1 MNKYPERNIVRIIFS
16 FLLVGI
22 SLPIFS
28 QSQVVMQQTIKDQA
42 TTMLEAFEDHNYN
55 KLLDYTYP
63 KIFELSGG
71 KATMLEIIQ
80 ESMQELELAGYIVDS
95 ANIGEPGPIY
105 NAGVELHAIISQ
117 FVYMTIPGGSMMN
130 ESPLLAV
137 SDNNGVSWYFLDTKQ
152 LNSNLKA
159 YFFPNFNEDLKIPE
173 PKPVIYDYEKK
184 K

>member
-1 MNKYPERNIVRIIFS
+1 MKIIFS
-16 FLLVGI
+16 VLLIGI
-22 SLPIFS
+22 TIPVFS
-28 QSQVVMQQTIKDQA
+28 QSQVVMQQTIKEQA
-42 TTMLEAFEDHNYN
+42 TSMLEAFESHNYD
-55 KLLDYTYP
+55 KLLDFTYP

-71 KATMLEIIQ
+71 KPTMLEIIQ
-80 ESMQELELAGYIVDS
+80 QSMQELELAGYIVDS

-105 NAGVELHAIISQ
+105 NAGTELHAIISQ

-152 LNSNLKA
+152 LDGKLKA